1 MLIVDLIRTDSL
13 NSDFQE
19 LVKLLDADLRIRDG
33 ADHIFYAQ
41 FNKIDAIKN
50 VLVAYLDNVP
60 VGCGAFKP
68 FSEGAVEIKRMF
80 VEQDYRGKGIAQQIL
95 SSLEKWASELG
106 YKTAVLE
113 TGQKQQEAIQLYHK
127 AGYMNI
133 PNYGQYIGIDNSIC
147 MQKLL

>member
-1 MLIVDLIRTDSL
+1 MLIVDIVRTDSE
-13 NSDFQE
+13 NSDFLQ

-33 ADHIFYAQ
+33 ADHNFYAQ

-50 VLVAYLDNVP
+50 VIVAYKENVP

-68 FSEGAVEIKRMF
+68 FSEEAVEIKRMF
-80 VEQDYRGKGIAQQIL
+80 VDQNYRGMGIAQQIL

-127 AGYMNI
+127 AGYINI